1 MEIILKKDITGLGY
15 KNDLVT
21 VKDGYARN
29 FLIPKSLAIVATASA
44 RKVVAE
50 VKKQQ
55 AYKEERIR
63 KEAEKLAKVLEG
75 AELTIGVKASTKGKI
90 FGSVN
95 NIMIADAIK
104 VQKNLEVD
112 RKKIEISGE
121 AIKEVGAYKAT
132 IKLHKDIVVELAL
145 DVKAE

>member
-1 MEIILKKDITGLGY
+1 MEIILKQDINGLGY
-15 KNDLVT
+15 KNDLVN

-29 FLIPKSLAIVATASA
+29 FLIPKGMAIVATDSA
-44 RKVVAE
+44 KKVVAE

-55 AYKEERIR
+55 AYKEEKIR
-63 KEAEKLAKVLEG
+63 KEAEELAKVLEG
-75 AELTIGVKASTKGKI
+75 AQLTIGVKASSKGKI

-104 VQKNLEVD
+104 EQKNVEVD
-112 RKKIEISGE
+112 RKKIEINGE

-132 IKLHKDIVVELAL
+132 LKLHKDIAVELAL

>member
-1 MEIILKKDITGLGY
+1 MEIILKQDISGLGY

-29 FLIPKSLAIVATASA
+29 FLIPKGMAVLATEPAK
-44 RKVVAE
+44 KVLAE

-55 AYKEERIR
+55 AYKEEKIR
-63 KEAEKLAKVLEG
+63 KEAEELAKVLEG
-75 AELTIGVKASTKGKI
+75 AQLTIGVKASSKGKI

-104 VQKNLEVD
+104 AQKNVEVD
-112 RKKIEISGE
+112 RKKIEINGD
-121 AIKEVGAYKAT
+121 AIKEVGSYKAT
-132 IKLHKDIVVELAL
+132 LKLHKDIAVELAL

>member
-1 MEIILKKDITGLGY
+1 MEIILKQDITGLGY
-15 KNDLVT
+15 KNDIIT
-21 VKDGYARN
+21 VKNGYARN
-29 FLIPKSLAIVATASA
+29 YLIPKGMAAIATASA
-44 RKVVAE
+44 RKVLAE

-55 AYKEERIR
+55 AYKEEKIR
-63 KEAEKLAKVLEG
+63 KEAEEIVKVLEG
-75 AELTIGVKASTKGKI
+75 ARLTIGVKASTKGKI

-104 VQKNLEVD
+104 EQKKVEID
-112 RKKIEISGE
+112 RKKIEINGI

-132 IKLHKDIVVELAL
+132 VKLHKDIVVELTL

>member
-1 MEIILKKDITGLGY
+1 MEIILKQDITGLGY

-21 VKDGYARN
+21 VKNGYARN
-29 FLIPKSLAIVATASA
+29 YLIPKGMATIATASA
-44 RKVVAE
+44 RKVLAE

-55 AYKEERIR
+55 AYKEEKIR
-63 KEAEKLAKVLEG
+63 KEAEEIVKVLEG
-75 AELTIGVKASTKGKI
+75 ARLTIGVKASTKGKI

-104 VQKNLEVD
+104 EQKKVEID
-112 RKKIEISGE
+112 RKKIEINCE
-121 AIKEVGAYKAT
+121 AIKEVGTYKAT
-132 IKLHKDIVVELAL
+132 VKLHKDIVVELAL